1 MPAAIVV
8 LLVVV
13 WLLVFLIT
21 RYVSL
26 ASIVAAAA
34 LPLLTLWG
42 SWFHGRIQD
51 GTWNKPLFVFSLVIA
66 ILAIWKHRTNI
77 QRLPRGHRTPLH
89 PQAEIRRCL
98 TSNSPPPPSS
108 APAPSARRWRSCS
121 PPNSNPS
128 SSSAAIRQTADT
140 INREHRNPHYL
151 SEIQLP
157 ENVRASIDSA
167 DALSHPLIIFAVPTS
182 ATRGNG
188 PEARRRRSVR
198 RNPAAFLRQG
208 HREIHRRPDE
218 PDSARGIPGQSDRR
232 RYPDLTT
239 PRKSPPTWPPAPSS
253 APKTT
258 TSPSAFRNFSHFPHF
273 RSYTSDDLAG
283 IEFGGAVKNVY
294 AIAAGMAHGLGLG
307 DNAVAA
313 LVTRALAEMTR
324 LGIALGGRMETFSGL
339 SGVGDLIV
347 TCFSEHSRNHRV
359 GLALGGGKTLEEAVA
374 ALGMV
379 AEGVPNTL
387 SIHEAARRVGV
398 RTPII
403 DGVYSILYEGK
414 SVPLAMRELLTRD
427 PRPEKE

>member
-1 MPAAIVV
+1 MSDIK
-8 LLVVV
+8 
-13 WLLVFLIT
+13 FT
-21 RYVSL
+21 
-26 ASIVAAAA
+26 
-34 LPLLTLWG
+34 
-42 SWFHGRIQD
+42 
-51 GTWNKPLFVFSLVIA
+51 
-66 ILAIWKHRTNI
+66 
-77 QRLPRGHRTPLH
+77 
-89 PQAEIRRCL
+89 
-98 TSNSPPPPSS
+98 
-108 APAPSARRWRSCS
+108 
-121 PPNSNPS
+121 
-128 SSSAAIRQTADT
+128 SAAILGSGSFGTSMAKLLAPKLESVVLIGRDGETADA

-151 SEIQLP
+151 SKIQLA
-157 ENVRASIDSA
+157 ENVRASVTPE
-167 DALSHPLIIFAVPTS
+167 DALSHTLIIFAVPTS
-182 ATRGNG
+182 ATREMAQTLAKAGLSPEIPLLSCAKGIEKSTGDRMSEILREVFPQNPIAALSG
-188 PEARRRRSVR
+188 PNHAEEIAAHMATCAVIGSADHDLAVR
-198 RNPAAFLRQG
+198 LQELF
-208 HREIHRRPDE
+208 
-218 PDSARGIPGQSDRR
+218 
-232 RYPDLTT
+232 T
-239 PRKSPPTWPPAPSS
+239 
-253 APKTT
+253 
-258 TSPSAFRNFSHFPHF
+258 FPHF

-283 IEFGGAVKNVY
+283 IEIGGAVKNVY

-324 LGIALGGRMETFSGL
+324 LGTALGGRIETFSGL

-427 PRPEKE
+427 PRPEHS